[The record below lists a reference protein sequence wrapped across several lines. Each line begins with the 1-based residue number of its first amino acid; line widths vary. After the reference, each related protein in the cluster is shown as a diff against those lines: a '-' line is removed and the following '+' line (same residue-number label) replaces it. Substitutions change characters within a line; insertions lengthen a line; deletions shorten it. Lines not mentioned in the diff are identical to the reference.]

1 MSPSLPDLT
10 IPGTFSLV
18 HVLHVRPK
26 THITERTPTTPR
38 QPSKGDGF
46 VRRADSGSGFG
57 SSLLRRENDSS
68 AALKSTSLFDS
79 PPGGHSSSFFS
90 DPPALAALGG
100 PIGPIGG
107 GHGSGDGISRI
118 QYDDD
123 SYKILVNVAD
133 FRPEDIIVKT
143 VGGSV
148 QLEAKREEK
157 TADGHSF
164 SSRDD
169 GVLEDQQMIA

>member
-1 MSPSLPDLT
+1 MPSGNL
-10 IPGTFSLV
+10 G
-18 HVLHVRPK
+18 
-26 THITERTPTTPR
+26 
-38 QPSKGDGF
+38 
-46 VRRADSGSGFG
+46 
-57 SSLLRRENDSS
+57 
-68 AALKSTSLFDS
+68 
-79 PPGGHSSSFFS
+79 SSSFFS
-90 DPPALAALGG
+90 DPPALALGG
-100 PIGPIGG
+100 GPTGVGG
-107 GHGSGDGISRI
+107 QDGISRI

>member
-1 MSPSLPDLT
+1 MQHDHS
-10 IPGTFSLV
+10 
-18 HVLHVRPK
+18 
-26 THITERTPTTPR
+26 HIIEQHQPN
-38 QPSKGDGF
+38 QPSKTDGF

-57 SSLLRRENDSS
+57 SSSLLRQRDNDST
-68 AALKSTSLFDS
+68 ALKSSSLFDS
-79 PPGGHSSSFFS
+79 PGGGSSFFS

-107 GHGSGDGISRI
+107 GGSGGDGISRI

-123 SYKILVNVAD
+123 TYKILVNVAD

-164 SSRDD
+164 SSRYGATDS
-169 GVLEDQQMIA
+169 